1 MRLYVI
7 FSKAKEQL
15 IPPPLPS
22 RKCFW
27 PNFCVGK
34 LKVTEKSIPCP
45 LPLQLYRWRWPEM
58 VSYPSQKIAPHTP
71 ARVDLISFSK
81 YLQNISNFYLTIMS
95 RQL

>member
-34 LKVTEKSIPCP
+34 LKVTEKKYS
-45 LPLQLYRWRWPEM
+45 LPFASAAVQM
-58 VSYPSQKIAPHTP
+58 A
-71 ARVDLISFSK
+71 AAGNGLISFPENCPSHTSK
-81 YLQNISNFYLTIMS
+81 G
-95 RQL
+95 